1 MRISLWL
8 IKIIKSFTTI
18 EFGMDKFPK
27 LKDGEVVSFTSK
39 KEIKR
44 ISLHLLM
51 RQIFAF
57 FNFEKG
63 FLNSLWLVVKNPG
76 QHIRAY
82 LSTERDRL
90 INPFKF
96 YFIGASLYA
105 FVFLKLDTV
114 NKTGIDGDFEGND
127 EFKSIFIDYIQL
139 WFLLVV
145 FFIAYY
151 SYIFF
156 NKSSG
161 YNWAEN
167 LVFNLYVM
175 GVTLFVNS
183 LLLPLDLV
191 LEDNLLSD
199 VLRVIFLF
207 LFLVYF
213 AYTYVSFFKG
223 NYLKTTALS
232 ITAAIVGGITLLMTI
247 ILVGFIYGLIQ
258 SYLT

>member
-1 MRISLWL
+1 MSEL
-8 IKIIKSFTTI
+8 
-18 EFGMDKFPK
+18 PK
-27 LKDGEVVSFTSK
+27 LKDDEVIHSTTK

-44 ISLHLLM
+44 ISLNLLM
-51 RQIFAF
+51 HQVFAF

-63 FLNSLWLVVKNPG
+63 YLNSLLLVFKNPG

-82 LSTERDRL
+82 LSTERNRL
-90 INPFKF
+90 VNPFKF

-105 FVFLKLDTV
+105 FVFLRLHEV
-114 NKTGIDGDFEGND
+114 EGEFEGNA
-127 EFKSIFIDYIQL
+127 EFKHIFIDYIQL

-223 NYLKTTALS
+223 NSLKTIALS

>member
-27 LKDGEVVSFTSK
+27 LQDGEVVSFTSK
-39 KEIKR
+39 KEINR

-105 FVFLKLDTV
+105 FVFLRLHEIE
-114 NKTGIDGDFEGND
+114 GEFEGNA
-127 EFKSIFIDYIQL
+127 EFKHIFIDYIQL

-191 LEDNLLSD
+191 LEDNSLSD

-213 AYTYVSFFKG
+213 AYTYVSFFRG
-223 NYLKTTALS
+223 NYLKTIALS
-232 ITAAIVGGITLLMTI
+232 IASLILGGVSLILAIIFL
-247 ILVGFIYGLIQ
+247 GFSYGLVQ
-258 SYLT
+258 SYVS

>member
-1 MRISLWL
+1 MSEL
-8 IKIIKSFTTI
+8 
-18 EFGMDKFPK
+18 PK
-27 LKDGEVVSFTSK
+27 LKDDEVLHSTTK

-44 ISLHLLM
+44 ISLNLLM
-51 RQIFAF
+51 RQLFAF

-63 FLNSLWLVVKNPG
+63 YLHSILLLLKNPG
-76 QHIRAY
+76 KHIRAF
-82 LSTERDRL
+82 LSTERNRMV
-90 INPFKF
+90 NPFKF

-105 FVFLKLDTV
+105 FVFLKLYNI
-114 NKTGIDGDFEGND
+114 NKTEIESEFEGNA
-127 EFKSIFIDYIQL
+127 EFKNIFIDYIQL

-156 NKSSG
+156 KKSSG

-183 LLLPLDLV
+183 LLLPFNLV

-213 AYTYVSFFKG
+213 AYTYVSFFKD
-223 NYLKTTALS
+223 NFLKTIVLS
-232 ITAAIVGGITLLMTI
+232 ITAAVAGGITLLITI

-258 SYLT
+258 SYLS